1 MRIPTQLPKYRHYK
15 PKNLAV
21 VRIGGRDVYLGKY
34 DSAES
39 RETYNRV
46 IAEWLTTGATPE
58 PAGPKDSVSFESTV
72 NEVILAFL
80 NAHDSHYRRA
90 NGTPTG
96 ELANFKDSLKPLKLL
111 YGSTPAQSFSP
122 KALKAIR
129 HSMIETGLA
138 RSTINQ
144 RVGRIV
150 HLFKWAVSE
159 EMAPPSV
166 HHGLKTVSGL
176 QRGRTP
182 AKETAPVKPVPDEL
196 VEAIRPHVSRQVWA
210 MIELQRLTGMRPGE
224 VVIMRACDLDM
235 SGKTWVY
242 SPFGHKTEHRGK
254 DRVIHIG
261 PRAQVLV
268 RPWLRT
274 DLISFLFSPRE
285 AMEELRA
292 SQRSNR
298 KTPLTP
304 AQRARRPK
312 HQPKSKPGDSYS
324 NRTYHHAI
332 RNGCRKAGVSAWH
345 PNQLRHNA
353 ATWLRKEFDLDTAR
367 AILGHTKA
375 DTTEIYSERDGM
387 LAANAME
394 QVG

>member
-1 MRIPTQLPKYRHYK
+1 
-15 PKNLAV
+15 
-21 VRIGGRDVYLGKY
+21 
-34 DSAES
+34 
-39 RETYNRV
+39 
-46 IAEWLTTGATPE
+46 
-58 PAGPKDSVSFESTV
+58 
-72 NEVILAFL
+72 
-80 NAHDSHYRRA
+80 
-90 NGTPTG
+90 
-96 ELANFKDSLKPLKLL
+96 
-111 YGSTPAQSFSP
+111 
-122 KALKAIR
+122 
-129 HSMIETGLA
+129 
-138 RSTINQ
+138 
-144 RVGRIV
+144 
-150 HLFKWAVSE
+150 
-159 EMAPPSV
+159 
-166 HHGLKTVSGL
+166 
-176 QRGRTP
+176 
-182 AKETAPVKPVPDEL
+182 
-196 VEAIRPHVSRQVWA
+196 